1 MCLCLLCRRGRG
13 RAARRDR
20 RPQELLGHA
29 NTRLSF
35 LLHLSACPVSP
46 TVVKHFFHKALA
58 LNALPVH
65 LLRQVYFFV
74 FLSFL
79 FRVCFLFVWWKVL
92 EGSFGARRVL
102 FGSILETFGCHF
114 GDFWEVRWMFENVC
128 FTKVKH
134 YFWRFGRVLIH
145 DFFMLFF
152 LSVFHEHS
160 LLTFLDVVGS
170 QGSHRDPNGS
180 HLGTLRGQIWV

>member
-1 MCLCLLCRRGRG
+1 M
-13 RAARRDR
+13 
-20 RPQELLGHA
+20 
-29 NTRLSF
+29 
-35 LLHLSACPVSP
+35 
-46 TVVKHFFHKALA
+46 
-58 LNALPVH
+58 
-65 LLRQVYFFV
+65 
-74 FLSFL
+74 
-79 FRVCFLFVWWKVL
+79 L

-160 LLTFLDVVGS
+160 LLTFLDFVGS
-170 QGSHRDPNGS
+170 QGLHRDPNGS